1 MSSVYSYYQAYDNDN
16 KNSNILDMEKLH
28 SRMVPEKKQKFKQ
41 SMIFVF
47 FKIIAIYV
55 NPALYIIFVL
65 IYAIVY
71 KK

>member
-1 MSSVYSYYQAYDNDN
+1 MMIYFYTHYYQAYD
-16 KNSNILDMEKLH
+16 KNSNILEMDKLH
-28 SRMVPEKKQKFKQ
+28 TRMVPGKEQKLKQ
-41 SMIFVF
+41 SMIFRF

-71 KK
+71 AV

>member
-1 MSSVYSYYQAYDNDN
+1 M
-16 KNSNILDMEKLH
+16 KNSNILDMYMYMEKFH
-28 SRMVPEKKQKFKQ
+28 TRMVPGKKQKLKQ
-41 SMIFVF
+41 SMIFAF

-71 KK
+71 AV